1 MSDEM
6 QAFQDMYEA
15 AEVPTDTFPLNG
27 FKYDSSKY
35 DAELAVISS
44 LLNEYRFSFCFGIYG
59 DQTEAKYHE
68 FMDQCKAA
76 GLDEI
81 VQDYRDQ
88 LAAYLAK

>member
-1 MSDEM
+1 M
-6 QAFQDMYEA
+6 QSLYEA
-15 AEVPTDTFPLNG
+15 AEVPSDTFPVNG

-44 LLNEYRFSFCFGIYG
+44 LITEYRFSFCFGIFG
-59 DQTEAKYHE
+59 DQTEAKYNE
-68 FMDQCKAA
+68 FIGQCKAA

-88 LAAYLAK
+88 LAAYIAK